1 MKNTNYTKQI
11 ISDYCVLDT
20 ETTGLSSYYD
30 EVIEIGI
37 LRIRDNKIVGRYSQ
51 LVQPKYEI
59 DSFVTSLTGITN
71 EMVANMPSILDV
83 KEEVLS
89 FIGDDIIIGHNT
101 SFDIR
106 FLNEGFKKILNN
118 RYMDTIQFARK
129 LYPELEHY

>member
-71 EMVANMPSILDV
+71 EMVANCHPYWTSKKRCYHLLVMISLLGIILH
-83 KEEVLS
+83 L
-89 FIGDDIIIGHNT
+89 I
-101 SFDIR
+101 
-106 FLNEGFKKILNN
+106 
-118 RYMDTIQFARK
+118 
-129 LYPELEHY
+129 

>member
-1 MKNTNYTKQI
+1 MKNTNNTKQI

-71 EMVANMPSILDV
+71 KMVANMPSILDV

-89 FIGDDIIIGHNT
+89 FIGDDIINGNNT
-101 SFDIR
+101 SLIS
-106 FLNEGFKKILNN
+106 
-118 RYMDTIQFARK
+118 
-129 LYPELEHY
+129 

>member
-71 EMVANMPSILDV
+71 EMSKKRCYHLLVMISLLGIILH
-83 KEEVLS
+83 L
-89 FIGDDIIIGHNT
+89 I
-101 SFDIR
+101 
-106 FLNEGFKKILNN
+106 
-118 RYMDTIQFARK
+118 
-129 LYPELEHY
+129 

>member
-1 MKNTNYTKQI
+1 MKNTHYTKQI

-59 DSFVTSLTGITN
+59 DSFIHGVSHF
-71 EMVANMPSILDV
+71 
-83 KEEVLS
+83 
-89 FIGDDIIIGHNT
+89 FII
-101 SFDIR
+101 
-106 FLNEGFKKILNN
+106 
-118 RYMDTIQFARK
+118 
-129 LYPELEHY
+129 